1 MYYYIV
7 YIEFIFKTC
16 KNIPKM
22 ADITSTSQ
30 LPKGFVWQVKISA
43 PLIFPGVHNLTKR
56 RGGFRKIIK
65 NGDNFFANEPFVFKW
80 IPFF

>member
-1 MYYYIV
+1 
-7 YIEFIFKTC
+7 
-16 KNIPKM
+16 M

-30 LPKGFVWQVKISA
+30 LPKGFVWQVKISGIFYFNNLTA

-80 IPFF
+80 IPFFLFA